1 LDGGAEEIQ
10 VTHGEMG
17 KCMLTKGFW
26 GARDYQY
33 KALELSTYIK
43 VGLEASKTGGGV
55 IYVVSCLRR
64 NTSQINLFSGVM
76 QPKAHSSGSGCKL
89 FGGN

>member
-33 KALELSTYIK
+33 KALERSTYIK
-43 VGLEASKTGGGV
+43 VGLEASTGGG
-55 IYVVSCLRR
+55 
-64 NTSQINLFSGVM
+64 
-76 QPKAHSSGSGCKL
+76 
-89 FGGN
+89 